1 MPTRAELT
9 EEQCKVK
16 TKLNELQE
24 KIATEERQYTVDEN
38 AIIEALFIDY
48 DSIKNQIRM
57 LDLEPDADNKRQ
69 IYSRNYELH
78 HTPETQLSESDKQKL
93 IYRQAFYD
101 FMLNG
106 DKMHAESQV
115 VLTRGLSKA
124 MMDRPGLEAHYRGKR
139 SYAQRANE
147 IWTKF
152 RSQLADHIHWGNRN
166 PETRDQAL
174 VPVTAGGYLVP
185 EGFSNEITEQMLFY
199 GGMREA
205 ARIYPTATGNDIP
218 WPTLDDTAN
227 KAVIVAEN
235 APIPSN
241 ADLVFGQVILR
252 NYKYATQVIKVS
264 WELLQDSFFDFESL
278 IAQAYGMRMARGT
291 NEHFTIGTGTGEPLG
306 VVRTVNVPFTLPAG
320 STQDAPGF
328 SMDLLKDLI
337 YSVDRMYRPMSRF
350 MIGDITE
357 QEIYKLSVAEGTV
370 NVDNRALWQPS
381 FTEGVPD
388 RILGYEYT
396 VNADMPVDYAAGADK
411 LPVVLFG
418 DFNYYIIRDI
428 APMTMRRLDEL
439 YAVNGQ
445 VGFLGWARYDG
456 RPVYAVTNVTGST
469 PIKGIGVPT
478 V

>member
-1 MPTRAELT
+1 MPTRAELV
-9 EEQCKVK
+9 EEQNKVK
-16 TKLNELQE
+16 TKLEELQE

-38 AIIEALFIDY
+38 TIIEALFIDY
-48 DSIKNQIRM
+48 DSLKNQMRM
-57 LDLEPDADNKRQ
+57 LDIEQDSDAKRQ
-69 IYSRNYELH
+69 TYQRNYELH
-78 HTPETQLSESDKQKL
+78 HTPEAQLSESDKQKL
-93 IYRQAFYD
+93 IYRQAYYD
-101 FMLNG
+101 YLLNG
-106 DKMHAESQV
+106 AQMHTESQV
-115 VLTRGLSKA
+115 VLTRGLHKS
-124 MMDRPGLEAHYRGKR
+124 MIERPGLETHYRGKR

-147 IWTKF
+147 IWAKF
-152 RSQLADHIHWGNRN
+152 RSQIADNIHWGIRN

-174 VPVTAGGYLVP
+174 TPPTAGGYLVP

-218 WPTLDDTAN
+218 WPTLDDTSN

-235 APIPSN
+235 ALIPSN

-252 NYKYATQVIKVS
+252 NYKYATQIIRVS

-278 IAQAYGMRMARGT
+278 IAQAYGIRMARGT
-291 NEHFTIGTGTGEPLG
+291 NEHFTVGTGTNEPLG
-306 VVRTVNVPFTLPAG
+306 VVRTVATDVSLPAG
-320 STQDAPGF
+320 STQAAPGLD
-328 SMDLLKDLI
+328 MDLLKDLI

-396 VNADMPVDYAAGADK
+396 VNADMPVDFAAGANK

-418 DFNYYIIRDI
+418 DFNHYIIRDI

-439 YAVNGQ
+439 YAPNGQ
-445 VGFLGWARYDG
+445 VGFLGWARFDG
-456 RPVYAVTNVTGST
+456 RPVYAVTNVTGDT
-469 PIKGIGVPT
+469 PIKGIGVPAA
-478 V
+478 